1 MVLLE
6 GKTSNSKH
14 HSDQAVAGALRR
26 PIGGLSNAK
35 NSREIRK
42 MVPLSRETS
51 NSLFEV
57 FEAWHDHLKHVDFE
71 EIDKKYQEPLNDGED
86 E

>member
-6 GKTSNSKH
+6 GKTSNSEH

-26 PIGGLSNAK
+26 PIGGLSSAK

-42 MVPLSRETS
+42 MVRNEGKIPNTA
-51 NSLFEV
+51 FE
-57 FEAWHDHLKHVDFE
+57 ELADINEILKHENIDYE
-71 EIDKKYQEPLNDGED
+71 ELSND
-86 E
+86 